1 MSIQIVLLTALFFV
15 VIGTAYCFGWT
26 YVKRTSPEHLVHYYL
41 IAAVLRFLL
50 VAVII
55 LGYIKLADATKMEN
69 IKFAL
74 MVVAMYVIMMVV
86 TLALKH
92 K

>member
-1 MSIQIVLLTALFFV
+1 MSIQLISLTALFFV
-15 VIGTAYCFGWT
+15 VIGTAYCLGWT
-26 YVKRTSPEHLVHYYL
+26 WMKRHSPEHLVHYYL

-55 LGYIKLADATKMEN
+55 LAYIRLAEATKAEN
-69 IKFAL
+69 IQFAL
-74 MVVAMYVIMMVV
+74 MVIVMYVIMMVI
-86 TLALKH
+86 TLGLKH